1 MNKFFKK
8 EVKKISVI
16 FQKDETLGASHV
28 NTPKEGPIKVL
39 KSRPTPEICWHRT
52 WHIEKYLINVCSVT
66 EWVNWLVPVKCLK
79 NLCMN
84 LTLCDSM
91 NHSTPGL
98 PVHHHLPEFTQTHI
112 HRAHDAIQPSHPR
125 SSPIPHSI
133 RVFSN
138 ELFSWGGQSTGASAL
153 ASFLPKKS
161 QGWSPSE
168 WTGWIFLQSEV
179 LSNMYTVM

>member
-84 LTLCDSM
+84 LTYLSLFEL
-91 NHSTPGL
+91 NFAWLHT
-98 PVHHHLPEFTQTHI
+98 HTHTHTQTHTPCMQNWLNESWTWLHNLPGFSLTTAVYTFYADKVFYTSI
-112 HRAHDAIQPSHPR
+112 LAFHPPNIFGFSSHN
-125 SSPIPHSI
+125 S
-133 RVFSN
+133 
-138 ELFSWGGQSTGASAL
+138 
-153 ASFLPKKS
+153 K
-161 QGWSPSE
+161 
-168 WTGWIFLQSEV
+168 
-179 LSNMYTVM
+179 